1 MQEHE
6 AASDDEKLPERHTHG
21 RAAWESTSNKNTE
34 RSAGSVGYRT
44 TVCLVRCVLN
54 HVAPQRKLQQ
64 E

>member
-6 AASDDEKLPERHTHG
+6 AAASDDEKLPERHG
-21 RAAWESTSNKNTE
+21 RAPATKIQRGVLGVSATE
-34 RSAGSVGYRT
+34 PLNVS
-44 TVCLVRCVLN
+44 CLCCVLN